1 MITRKIHII
10 SLAFFFLFQSQD
22 IHAQSINSNEKNRI
36 LFIFDASQSML
47 SRWQSGRKIDIAKE
61 LLSEMVDSLKYIDN
75 LELGLR
81 IYGHRSPY
89 PPKDCDDT
97 YLEVDFSKSE
107 FAAEMIKKELAV
119 VRSRGTTPLA
129 KSLEEGAK
137 DFPDNN
143 ARNIVILIT
152 DGLEE
157 CGMDPCIISSYY
169 QNKGI
174 ILKPFII
181 GVGIEKEQRKQFDC
195 VGKYFDASNE
205 DDFSKILNIVI
216 SHVLDNTSA
225 QVNLLDDYNNPSET
239 NIPISFYDNFTGKN
253 KYNFVHTLNSSGLP
267 DTLFIDPIFTYD
279 VVAHTI
285 PKVKVKD
292 VEIFPGKHTTIP
304 INVPQGSL
312 RININSKENYP
323 ILVSPAGIDTILNI
337 QYTNESQKYLKGFYD
352 ITILTLPK
360 YKIKNIEIVSKNIKE
375 TIYTIDPTG
384 YANIRFNSKGY
395 GGLYH
400 IDGDKMNLI
409 HKFNGIEKD
418 VRLNLLSGRYKVI
431 FRPSNSK
438 SSIYSIDKNFTL
450 KSGESKLIKIY

>member
-1 MITRKIHII
+1 
-10 SLAFFFLFQSQD
+10 
-22 IHAQSINSNEKNRI
+22 
-36 LFIFDASQSML
+36 
-47 SRWQSGRKIDIAKE
+47 
-61 LLSEMVDSLKYIDN
+61 
-75 LELGLR
+75 
-81 IYGHRSPY
+81 
-89 PPKDCDDT
+89 
-97 YLEVDFSKSE
+97 
-107 FAAEMIKKELAV
+107 MIKKSLLLIK
-119 VRSRGTTPLA
+119 SRGTTLA

-181 GVGIEKEQRKQFDC
+181 GVGIEKELRKQFDC

-225 QVNLLDDYNNPSET
+225 QVNLLDDYNNPSLKLIFLFLSMIILLVCQ
-239 NIPISFYDNFTGKN
+239 NIILFIHF
-253 KYNFVHTLNSSGLP
+253 NSSGLP

-285 PKVKVKD
+285 PKVSLKD

-312 RININSKENYP
+312 RININSKK
-323 ILVSPAGIDTILNI
+323 II
-337 QYTNESQKYLKGFYD
+337 QYLFLQLE
-352 ITILTLPK
+352 
-360 YKIKNIEIVSKNIKE
+360 
-375 TIYTIDPTG
+375 
-384 YANIRFNSKGY
+384 
-395 GGLYH
+395 
-400 IDGDKMNLI
+400 LI
-409 HKFNGIEKD
+409 Q
-418 VRLNLLSGRYKVI
+418 Y
-431 FRPSNSK
+431 
-438 SSIYSIDKNFTL
+438 
-450 KSGESKLIKIY
+450 